1 MTYKMIALDL
11 DGTLN
16 NDDHIIT
23 PRTREALIAVQKK
36 FGVTV
41 VLASGRQAPGLK
53 READAL
59 DLAKYHGLLLSYGGG
74 RIEDATTEAVLFSR
88 SLKNELAVRFLRHLE
103 KFSVSP
109 VVDNGRAIV
118 TTCAYNYKVQ
128 DESRNNNM
136 DVLTVD
142 NIADA
147 IERAGVRPI
156 KILTAAQNET
166 LVPLMPYIRE
176 GFEDEMDFVQSAPWF
191 YEGMAKGVSK
201 SKSLARVCEQLGIQS
216 SEVMAFGDAQ
226 NDMDMIRFAGHG
238 VAMGNAC
245 DELKAMADEV
255 TLDNNHD
262 GIAVTI
268 EKYFDI

>member
-1 MTYKMIALDL
+1 MKYRMIALDL

-23 PRTREALIAVQKK
+23 PKTREALIAVQERH
-36 FGVTV
+36 GVTV

-53 READAL
+53 RESDAL
-59 DLAKYHGLLLSYGGG
+59 ELEKHHGLLLSYGGG
-74 RIEDATTEAVLFSR
+74 RIEDATTQDVLFSR
-88 SLKNELAVRFLRHLE
+88 SLPNELAVRFLRHLE

-118 TTCAYNYKVQ
+118 TTCEQNYKVQ

-136 DVLTVD
+136 DVLVVD

-147 IERAGVRPI
+147 IERAGVCPV

-166 LVPLMPYIRE
+166 LVPLMPFIRE

-191 YEGMAKGVSK
+191 YEQGEIPRPRLRRAPD
-201 SKSLARVCEQLGIQS
+201 R
-216 SEVMAFGDAQ
+216 SE
-226 NDMDMIRFAGHG
+226 RSHG
-238 VAMGNAC
+238 VRRRAERHRHAEVRRLRRRHGQRLRRAQSHCRRSHARQQPRRHRRNA
-245 DELKAMADEV
+245 EK
-255 TLDNNHD
+255 TL
-262 GIAVTI
+262 
-268 EKYFDI
+268 